1 MKKSMTRWTVVPQ
14 NNMTNGV
21 GSYYPLGN
29 RAANMAADMAY
40 VENQN
45 YMKGVNDALQLTTNN
60 NYKLTEDEVTALLK
74 SESILYIIIGIVI
87 VAILIFMKVY

>member
-14 NNMTNGV
+14 NNI
-21 GSYYPLGN
+21 GSYYPLDN
-29 RAANMAADMAY
+29 RAAAANMAADMAY